1 MEALEL
7 YKEENRKMEEY
18 KYACMAAVNEVKAVC
33 FIPSRGGV
41 VKYPAAVNKY
51 PPPVAF
57 AAPSAEAEPHPRC
70 AGERFGK
77 LTRLID

>member
-33 FIPSRGGV
+33 FIPSRGGGV
-41 VKYPAAVNKY
+41 
-51 PPPVAF
+51 
-57 AAPSAEAEPHPRC
+57 
-70 AGERFGK
+70 
-77 LTRLID
+77 